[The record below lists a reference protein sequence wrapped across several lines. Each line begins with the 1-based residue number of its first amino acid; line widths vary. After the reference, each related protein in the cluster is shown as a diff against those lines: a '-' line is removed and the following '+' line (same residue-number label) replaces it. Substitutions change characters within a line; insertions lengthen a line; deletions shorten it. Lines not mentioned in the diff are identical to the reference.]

1 MCSFQKLNNFFKSHL
16 VGLTSANLT
25 FKLSLD
31 VIDVRFTGIEPVLQD
46 DLDPAVA
53 GLTVQREGHLIFGEI
68 AHRRNDDRLLN
79 AARTQGRGLSPSSR
93 SEEDNIYLIDAKKA
107 ARRVNPGRKT
117 RPRICRVLSDIQ
129 KQLGVRMAYV
139 YIDTRAVHI
148 VPEIEESGHYEIT
161 LSNAQ

>member
-1 MCSFQKLNNFFKSHL
+1 MLP
-16 VGLTSANLT
+16 
-25 FKLSLD
+25 
-31 VIDVRFTGIEPVLQD
+31 VRR
-46 DLDPAVA
+46 A
-53 GLTVQREGHLIFGEI
+53 G
-68 AHRRNDDRLLN
+68 ACRRRRDRK
-79 AARTQGRGLSPSSR
+79 RT
-93 SEEDNIYLIDAKKA
+93 NIHLIDAKKA

-117 RPRICRVLSDIQ
+117 RARICRVLSDIQ